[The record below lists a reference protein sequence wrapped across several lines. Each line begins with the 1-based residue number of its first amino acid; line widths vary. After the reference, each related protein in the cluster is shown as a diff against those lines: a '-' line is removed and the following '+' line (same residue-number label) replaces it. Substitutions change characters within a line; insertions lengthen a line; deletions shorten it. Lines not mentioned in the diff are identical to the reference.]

1 MKTMLKILPTIK
13 ENYFH
18 TLNIGCEEYGMDHM
32 PFSSAS
38 SDPRTHLSNVSRS
51 HEHQWPNSINDFI
64 ACMILY
70 FRD

>member
-1 MKTMLKILPTIK
+1 
-13 ENYFH
+13 
-18 TLNIGCEEYGMDHM
+18 M

-70 FRD
+70 FID